1 MSEHTRVQVP
11 ELSRR
16 RFLWA
21 GLGLVGGVALLGGG
35 VFVARI
41 PSVAEV
47 SGLKVL
53 SPREYAIT
61 AAIART
67 LFPEGG
73 EYPAGADTFDLARSF
88 DTFLADEPFENVR
101 DLRRALQLVEVGPL
115 LFGLSWTP
123 FSGLSDEARAE
134 HWSGWENSSLL
145 MRRQVSLVFRKFFAM
160 VFYDRPEL
168 WGELGYDGPWEV
180 P

>member
-1 MSEHTRVQVP
+1 MSEQDRGPLPT
-11 ELSRR
+11 LTRR
-16 RFLWA
+16 RFLWGGLGAVA
-21 GLGLVGGVALLGGG
+21 GLTLVGAG
-35 VFVARI
+35 VFVARQ
-41 PSVAEV
+41 PASTQV

-53 SPREYAIT
+53 TLREYGIT

-73 EYPAGADTFDLARSF
+73 QYAAGADTFDLARAF
-88 DTFLADEPFENVR
+88 DQFLLDEPYENVR
-101 DLRRALQLVEVGPL
+101 DLRLALQLVEVGPL
-115 LFGLSWTP
+115 LFSATLTP
-123 FSGLSDEARAE
+123 FSALAEEARAA
-134 HWSGWENSSLL
+134 HWTTWENSSLL

-168 WGELGYDGPWEV
+168 WQQLGYDGPWEV